1 MPNQELL
8 QTICTTKKV
17 RLMQRRAA
25 IRLPANRQT
34 FYPPTGERRHDLWW
48 EAMVMRLQPARIALV
63 VGRRFEVG
71 TLLEVEIADPSGTG
85 AHTLIV
91 QVNEIKC
98 QETGGY
104 VVHAVYLPLL
114 PADIL
119 ERLQ

>member
-25 IRLPANRQT
+25 IRLPASRQS
-34 FYPPTGERRHDLWW
+34 FYPPTGERRADLWW
-48 EAMVMRLQPARIALV
+48 DAMVMRLQPARIDVV

-71 TLLEVEIADPSGTG
+71 TVLEVEITDPSGTG
-85 AHTLIV
+85 AHTLVV

-104 VVHAVYLPLL
+104 VVHAIFL
-114 PADIL
+114 PALPGELL